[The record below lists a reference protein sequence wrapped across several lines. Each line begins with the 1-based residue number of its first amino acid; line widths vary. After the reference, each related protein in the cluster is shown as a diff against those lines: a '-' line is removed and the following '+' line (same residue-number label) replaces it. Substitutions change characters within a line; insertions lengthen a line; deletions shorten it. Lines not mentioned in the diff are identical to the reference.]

1 MPARTMMQSDFW
13 AINVSVSPS
22 TVWLL
27 PPGMFFS
34 DCNDSE
40 ICNGITS
47 SVTNYNVVT
56 TPDKI
61 FRTK

>member
-1 MPARTMMQSDFW
+1 MPARTMMQSHFW
-13 AINVSVSPS
+13 ATNVSVSPS

-27 PPGMFFS
+27 PQGMFHS
-34 DCNDSE
+34 DFNDSD

-47 SVTNYNVVT
+47 LVTNYNVVT
-56 TPDKI
+56 IPEKI